1 MLKFAEYMTPPIYE
15 RDTLILKAHLLGH
28 YGLQSIENQLHH
40 DGIHWT
46 NMRKDIERILADCL
60 ECNKFNIA
68 KVGYHPPK
76 SVLPD
81 QPLDH
86 WCMDLGSFDVTSE
99 YGNNFMLVLVD
110 YYSRFTI
117 LRALPDKHSTTI
129 AKELLSVF
137 SLFGFPKV
145 INSDNGTEFVN
156 EIVSQLLQMSGIDR
170 RLSLPYSPM
179 GNSVNEAYVGLAKRT
194 IVKMLRGKGEAWCS
208 YLNYAQY
215 CLNVRYARLH
225 KSRPYAVLFNRQPN
239 EFQDYTKVTPTLRME
254 KAENKIIDEKY
265 KFVQEI
271 LIPALSE
278 RIKETQKRDHE
289 RFSKTHKIVEQ
300 QFPIGSKVM
309 IKNVNRTKK
318 IDERYEGPFFIH
330 GITKNGSYILK
341 DKTGTL
347 LSRDVPTSH
356 IVYKSAANVTPHNL
370 EKLKDEHYEVQAV
383 IDHRGTHG
391 NYEYRVKWKGYPD
404 PSDDTWEPVEHFD
417 STKHIEL
424 YWGRRNAKKDT
435 TSSNKRKTLPQ
446 TVNSRQIPSRSKRNR
461 TSR

>member
-1 MLKFAEYMTPPIYE
+1 MLKFAEYMTPTIHE

-46 NMRKDIERILADCL
+46 NMRKDIECILADCL

-68 KVGYHPPK
+68 KVGDHPPK
-76 SVLPD
+76 SVLPY

-86 WCMDLGSFDVTSE
+86 WCMDLGSFNVTSE

-129 AKELLSVF
+129 AKELLNVF

-194 IVKMLRGKGEAWCS
+194 IVKMLRGKGESWCS

-215 CLNVRYARLH
+215 CFNVRYARLH
-225 KSRPYAVLFNRQPN
+225 KSSSYAVLFTDNQMSFRI
-239 EFQDYTKVTPTLRME
+239 TL
-254 KAENKIIDEKY
+254 K
-265 KFVQEI
+265 
-271 LIPALSE
+271 
-278 RIKETQKRDHE
+278 
-289 RFSKTHKIVEQ
+289 
-300 QFPIGSKVM
+300 
-309 IKNVNRTKK
+309 
-318 IDERYEGPFFIH
+318 
-330 GITKNGSYILK
+330 
-341 DKTGTL
+341 
-347 LSRDVPTSH
+347 
-356 IVYKSAANVTPHNL
+356 
-370 EKLKDEHYEVQAV
+370 
-383 IDHRGTHG
+383 
-391 NYEYRVKWKGYPD
+391 
-404 PSDDTWEPVEHFD
+404 
-417 STKHIEL
+417 
-424 YWGRRNAKKDT
+424 
-435 TSSNKRKTLPQ
+435 
-446 TVNSRQIPSRSKRNR
+446 
-461 TSR
+461 